1 MPIASRFGCW
11 TSPVEVK
18 TADYTVTT
26 KDFGKTFT
34 NRGDAGAIVFTL
46 PAPAAQFNGCW
57 VRFYCIVDENMSV
70 TTAAG
75 EQIVGH
81 NNATADTI
89 TLGTTTEQI
98 GTSMTMLCDG
108 TSWLTIM
115 SLGSETVTPT
125 ITDA

>member
-1 MPIASRFGCW
+1 MPIKSIHGHWA
-11 TSPVEVK
+11 SPVEVK
-18 TADYTVTT
+18 TADYTVTPR
-26 KDFGKTFT
+26 DFGKTFT

-46 PAPAAQFNGCW
+46 PAPSAQYNGAW
-57 VRFYCIVDENMSV
+57 VRFYCLVDENLSV

-75 EQIVGH
+75 EQIVAH
-81 NNATADTI
+81 NNATADTV

-98 GTSMTMLCDG
+98 GTGMTMLCDG

-115 SLGSETVTPT
+115 HLGVETVTPT